1 MAVAKRNLEEIGESL
16 ENMGMNDRPSLL
28 NTEMAKSEEDKNIS
42 KGGRKRKSYWTAE
55 ERRTRTSVATYLL
68 CLAIRLYT
76 HRQVEDIVLQRITQI
91 LIIMKLR

>member
-1 MAVAKRNLEEIGESL
+1 ML
-16 ENMGMNDRPSLL
+16 
-28 NTEMAKSEEDKNIS
+28 
-42 KGGRKRKSYWTAE
+42 
-55 ERRTRTSVATYLL
+55 YLL